1 MRVRCDAVGVSV
13 SALSLCVCVCV
24 VELSVLVLT
33 TVVSA
38 LSLCAHRGAIGVSV
52 SALWFIGAGQL
63 TLLLFYVWLP
73 VEEDAE
79 GGQATGGGVNGDMQ

>member
-1 MRVRCDAVGVSV
+1 V
-13 SALSLCVCVCV
+13 CVCVCV
-24 VELSVLVLT
+24 RRG
-33 TVVSA
+33 TVGVSVSA

-79 GGQATGGGVNGDMQ
+79 GGQAAGGGGNGDMQ